1 MAVITLP
8 VKRLPNAKNLP
19 LPSYATPLSSGMD
32 LYAAITS
39 PRMLQPHQS
48 ELVPTGIS
56 MAMPDGMEAQ
66 VRSRS
71 GLAAKNG
78 IFVLNSPGTIDADY
92 RGEISVLLFNASDK
106 VFLIERGMKIAQL
119 VIAPVF
125 RVNWAELDALGD
137 SERGAGGF
145 GSTGVR

>member
-39 PRMLQPHQS
+39 PRMLHPHQS
-48 ELVPTGIS
+48 ELIPTGIS